1 MGSLQEA
8 MGGVLNTNRGED
20 VCCKR
25 FSCRGSGSGTRS
37 RDAMTSC
44 RAVFP
49 VSPPKSCR
57 GYGRLATWESCGHCS
72 LILSGRRHGWNRRCR
87 VQGLAIG

>member
-1 MGSLQEA
+1 MESRQEA
-8 MGGVLNTNRGED
+8 MVGVLNTNRGD

-25 FSCRGSGSGTRS
+25 FSRRGSGTRS
-37 RDAMTSC
+37 GDAMTSC

-57 GYGRLATWESCGHCS
+57 GYGQLISWESCGAMKFDT
-72 LILSGRRHGWNRRCR
+72 
-87 VQGLAIG
+87 LAARDNDSE